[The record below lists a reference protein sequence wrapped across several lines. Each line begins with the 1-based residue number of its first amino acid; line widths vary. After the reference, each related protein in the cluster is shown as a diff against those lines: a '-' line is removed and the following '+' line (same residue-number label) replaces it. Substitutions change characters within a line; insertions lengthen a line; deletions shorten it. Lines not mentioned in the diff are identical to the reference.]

1 MKWVRS
7 STLVAI
13 LAVLASTAVAA
24 AWKPEPLPRDQEIA
38 AALEAGPAA
47 IREEAG
53 VYVLTAAGFELAR
66 ESGNGFHC
74 LVGRS
79 QPDAFEPQCFDA
91 VGSATLLEQVLMRGK
106 LRAAGHTAD
115 EVDELVGAA
124 WASGE
129 LRAPDRPGIN
139 YMLSERNRVPVAPD
153 QVIPYGPHV
162 MMYTPYRTNADLG
175 GDMTGKSPVFVI
187 NEGEPGA
194 YLIVPVPV
202 PVPVPLPVAETEAG
216 AGK

>member
-13 LAVLASTAVAA
+13 LTVLISTAAA
-24 AWKPEPLPRDQEIA
+24 AVWKPEPLPRDQEIA

-153 QVIPYGPHV
+153 QVILCNGSDQ
-162 MMYTPYRTNADLG
+162 ALD
-175 GDMTGKSPVFVI
+175 VI
-187 NEGEPGA
+187 LRSLLEPGDEMVFA
-194 YLIVPVPV
+194 RPGADRALGQYGG
-202 PVPVPLPVAETEAG
+202 G
-216 AGK
+216 AGERP

>member
-1 MKWVRS
+1 MKWVKS
-7 STLVAI
+7 STWLTVVVSMTTGA
-13 LAVLASTAVAA
+13 T
-24 AWKPEPLPRDQEIA
+24 WKPEPLPRDQEVA

-53 VYVLTAAGFELAR
+53 VYVLTATGFELAR

-79 QPDAFEPQCFDA
+79 QRDAFEPMCFDA
-91 VGSATLLEQVLMRGK
+91 VGSATLLEQMLLRGK
-106 LRAAGHTAD
+106 LRAEGHPAE
-115 EVDELVGAA
+115 EVDELVGKA

-129 LRAPDRPGIN
+129 LRAPDRAGIN

-153 QVIPYGPHV
+153 QVIPYRPHV
-162 MMYTPYRTNADLG
+162 MMYTPYLTNADLG

-194 YLIVPVPV
+194 YLIVPVPG
-202 PVPVPLPVAETEAG
+202 PE
-216 AGK
+216 